1 MAKPMQ
7 LYSSTAKYEASA
19 QDLPTVSKRAS
30 VIFLML
36 EQTPEVAGLLLNDGT
51 DELMVSRDELQRQF
65 PTPRVG
71 PFTCAMV

>member
-1 MAKPMQ
+1 MQ

-19 QDLPTVSKRAS
+19 QDLPTVWVRAS
-30 VIFLML
+30 VIFDAL

-65 PTPRVG
+65 PRHELARLRAPWV
-71 PFTCAMV
+71 